1 MLLHWWK
8 NGLQLKL
15 SVRIYPDG
23 LLVAALYA
31 LLCLAARQISVD
43 QFNLLAGIRVA
54 ALLLCPVRLWPYL
67 VLGDYAHLTLVRYPM
82 IDKYGPA
89 WAIICSALLMP
100 AVALIVRVQRSVLTG
115 IPGVQLLSLAA
126 TVAIAAA
133 LINIYAAQLLW
144 PSPPSIPLPTRAA
157 HQTLGNFIG
166 ILTVAPLALLW
177 LQRTALGPHQ
187 MFSIPAIALLSL
199 MLSLGYSATQI
210 PPSYTVFATSLQLLM
225 ALPAIALTCLHGWRG
240 SAIAVPSLYLIVG
253 LFMPTSGQPWSF
265 DSATFTVQQIL
276 AVAGA
281 ALLALGSTIS
291 DHYHRYKSNTFDG
304 KWAASLAKASHLSGE
319 MDLRQ
324 RALDINRIG
333 DGIDTYLSETAD
345 WLKRQGHHEIARNLI
360 SASSLYSRKFR
371 EQASMV
377 YPTALEH
384 VGLYLALQVGGISEA
399 WSNTERMTQPRL
411 IGDPCRLTVAL
422 QLATYRTLTE
432 AVSLLLQH
440 EPGQLRVNARCGR
453 LGNREGI
460 LVVVTMLDPEHR
472 LSETTCALA
481 TEQLPGRTL
490 AYSGTVQCRR
500 NRIRMLFVEAPD
512 AQRAGPGASTDHTA
526 LSPTR

>member
-1 MLLHWWK
+1 
-8 NGLQLKL
+8 
-15 SVRIYPDG
+15 
-23 LLVAALYA
+23 
-31 LLCLAARQISVD
+31 
-43 QFNLLAGIRVA
+43 
-54 ALLLCPVRLWPYL
+54 
-67 VLGDYAHLTLVRYPM
+67 
-82 IDKYGPA
+82 
-89 WAIICSALLMP
+89 
-100 AVALIVRVQRSVLTG
+100 
-115 IPGVQLLSLAA
+115 
-126 TVAIAAA
+126 
-133 LINIYAAQLLW
+133 
-144 PSPPSIPLPTRAA
+144 
-157 HQTLGNFIG
+157 
-166 ILTVAPLALLW
+166 
-177 LQRTALGPHQ
+177 
-187 MFSIPAIALLSL
+187 
-199 MLSLGYSATQI
+199 
-210 PPSYTVFATSLQLLM
+210 
-225 ALPAIALTCLHGWRG
+225 WRG